1 MRVHYTEYSSI
12 TAGQRSCSRVFAWS
26 TASMLV
32 VARRLSFV
40 GRKLAG
46 MESQKNILRNASR
59 SFFAVVLSPLHPSVD
74 IKFYQEG
81 AVT

>member
-1 MRVHYTEYSSI
+1 
-12 TAGQRSCSRVFAWS
+12 
-26 TASMLV
+26 MLV
-32 VARRLSFV
+32 VARRLSFG